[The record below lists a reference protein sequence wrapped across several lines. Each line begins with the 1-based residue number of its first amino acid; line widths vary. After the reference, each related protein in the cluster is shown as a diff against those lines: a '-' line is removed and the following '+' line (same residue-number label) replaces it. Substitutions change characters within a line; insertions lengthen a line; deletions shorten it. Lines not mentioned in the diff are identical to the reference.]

1 MTDPSH
7 SASPNGA
14 LAGYHHRLRRTTTSP
29 LVTLPALIAVA
40 ATLISTVGYWHSAAY
55 ADAAKMSAVDQIDQ
69 SYSIPVTNPADHVTL
84 AAVLVV
90 SGAELTNTR
99 PDGSNVMAPKGEIY
113 LTFEATCG
121 PAQVPYTSAASGHFF
136 STMTPLPATALHYVS
151 ASGRRYP
158 ATRINAITQT
168 NNNNA
173 ASDNGLFD
181 ATYYFAVPIT
191 NRSGSIVISP
201 SPTVGTEFH
210 GFVGQSSTALVVGG
224 PTTIPVKFP
233 KELTVMVPPAPS
245 TNQSSSLSAT
255 KYALIMNLLETLVSA
270 VVVGWIY
277 LVILRRRRWHRPAP
291 ASPPTPS
298 APSVFFIKEPRG
310 ETAAPA
316 SAAPA
321 EPAVVVPAHVQT
333 APTGPTEPPSAP
345 RALRVD
351 VIGPLAITPLL
362 APASDPVRA
371 ILAFLA
377 LHTDHVLTL
386 EEIQNAVWPLTEGG
400 TDIKRPAMRNYMVD
414 ARRAVGG
421 RHLPTASGRAGY
433 QLVDVESDWAEFR
446 RLRDRAR
453 ALPTPD
459 ATARRQGALALVRGL
474 PFAGDTSRYF
484 AWAHS
489 TSVVYQIV
497 EDVTALAHR
506 VATDLVLNGDLKG
519 AEDALRRGLLVD
531 PASLVLWEDLT
542 DVVVETGH
550 ATRLARHWQMAD
562 LVLRGEDVVAL
573 RARVRG

>member
-1 MTDPSH
+1 MSRRRERKAEPVRR
-7 SASPNGA
+7 PNRVLGFATQTSLVVA
-14 LAGYHHRLRRTTTSP
+14 LTAWCAP
-29 LVTLPALIAVA
+29 
-40 ATLISTVGYWHSAAY
+40 
-55 ADAAKMSAVDQIDQ
+55 ADAANVRMTAVDQIDQ
-69 SYSIPVTNPADHVTL
+69 SYSIPITNPADHVTL
-84 AAVLVV
+84 TAVLVV
-90 SGAELTNTR
+90 SDAKLTNTR
-99 PDGSNVMAPKGEIY
+99 PDGSGVMAPKGKIY

-121 PAQVPYTSAASGHFF
+121 PAQVPHTSAAWGHFF
-136 STMTPLPATALHYVS
+136 STMTPLPAAALRYVS
-151 ASGRRYP
+151 ASDRRYP
-158 ATRINAITQT
+158 ATRTDAIGQT
-168 NNNNA
+168 NNNNG

-181 ATYYFAVPIT
+181 ATYYFTVPIT

-201 SPTVGTEFH
+201 SRTVGTEFH
-210 GFVGQSSTALVVGG
+210 GFVGQSLTALVVGG
-224 PTTIPVKFP
+224 PTTIPVTFP

-245 TNQSSSLSAT
+245 ADQSSSLSTT
-255 KYALIMNLLETLVSA
+255 KYALIVNLLSTLVSA

-277 LVILRRRRWHRPAP
+277 LVIRRRRRRHRPAP

-310 ETAAPA
+310 ETATPA

-333 APTGPTEPPSAP
+333 APTVPAEPLSAS

-351 VIGPLAITPLL
+351 VMGPLVFTPLL
-362 APASDPVRA
+362 APASDPVRS

-377 LHTDHVLTL
+377 LHTDHILTL

-414 ARRAVGG
+414 ARRAVGEH
-421 RHLPTASGRAGY
+421 HLPTASGRAGY
-433 QLVDVESDWAEFR
+433 QLVDVESDWEVFR
-446 RLRDRAR
+446 RLCDRAR
-453 ALPTPD
+453 ALHKPD
-459 ATARRQGALALVRGL
+459 ATARRREALALVRGL

-484 AWAHS
+484 AWAYS

-506 VATDLVLNGDLKG
+506 VGTDLVLNGDLKG

-542 DVVVETGH
+542 DVVVQTGH

-562 LVLRGEDVVAL
+562 LVLRNDDVVAL
-573 RARVRG
+573 RARERG